1 MGNDAGRND
10 GGERSRTM
18 AIAEKQTER
27 LERWEKR
34 VMKWYDLRLQYR
46 RGDITS
52 LQLETGIIKI
62 VPQSVA
68 TNDSPS

>member
-1 MGNDAGRND
+1 
-10 GGERSRTM
+10 M